1 MSSKDWFELQ
11 NAMVGCQKMGVTP
24 ARRQSAC
31 AAGLSKV
38 PALNSCQILTAFEIV
53 EAKSKVPIY
62 FKTLRG
68 LSSATQELSVDDDA
82 EEKLAPVS

>member
-1 MSSKDWFELQ
+1 
-11 NAMVGCQKMGVTP
+11 MGARP

-31 AAGLSKV
+31 PAGLSKV
-38 PALNSCQILTAFEIV
+38 PALNSYQILTALEIV
-53 EAKSKVPIY
+53 DAKSKVPIY
-62 FKTLRG
+62 FKTPRG